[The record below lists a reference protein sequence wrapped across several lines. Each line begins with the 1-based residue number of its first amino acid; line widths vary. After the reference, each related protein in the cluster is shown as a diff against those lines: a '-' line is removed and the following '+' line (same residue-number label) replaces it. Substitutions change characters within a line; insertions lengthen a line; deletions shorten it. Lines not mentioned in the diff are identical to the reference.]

1 MFRLWSVFS
10 YLQKKSFRLVEKV
23 HLSPV
28 VIDDC
33 DCPCE
38 FSPVS
43 VYKPIYV
50 SATFLDL
57 NRFSIFDL
65 YFRLPPFSSFLT
77 FA

>member
-1 MFRLWSVFS
+1 MF
-10 YLQKKSFRLVEKV
+10 EKV
-23 HLSPV
+23 HFSSV

-43 VYKPIYV
+43 VFKPFNV
-50 SATFLDL
+50 LAALLEL
-57 NRFSIFDL
+57 NRFSNFVL
-65 YFRLPPFSSFLT
+65 YLCLPYLSSFLS